1 MLHKKILYVYMSGV
15 CHWDTYNNIS
25 QYANI
30 LKAKLSPHLIWKN
43 CTESKISPLALRSST
58 RRASSSSDINFEN
71 KLNETEEE
79 AFHEEQETSLYPQH
93 HHIAFQDTQ
102 ISNISYSLF
111 SSIPMQERH
120 SCFEIFRSESWSQYL
135 DTECFW
141 FHLYINVEKHLARV
155 F

>member
-30 LKAKLSPHLIWKN
+30 LKAKLSSHLIWKN

-79 AFHEEQETSLYPQH
+79 AFHKEGIYQSKTSPYLQF
-93 HHIAFQDTQ
+93 HHIGKGPATKSDEFSEKLQTTFDPPTQFRKFILQFFYEMHAHDFQ
-102 ISNISYSLF
+102 
-111 SSIPMQERH
+111 R
-120 SCFEIFRSESWSQYL
+120 
-135 DTECFW
+135 
-141 FHLYINVEKHLARV
+141 
-155 F
+155 